1 MSFEGDPFN
10 IVLTK
15 FTGQPHTAEPYKQ
28 SGTSFPSF
36 HILTESYVQILK
48 LNLSHLQGNIK
59 KISGFLYW

>member
-15 FTGQPHTAEPYKQ
+15 FTGQPHTAEPYKH

-36 HILTESYVQILK
+36 HILTESYVQIL
-48 LNLSHLQGNIK
+48 I
-59 KISGFLYW
+59 FLTYKGT

>member
-28 SGTSFPSF
+28 SGTSFPS
-36 HILTESYVQILK
+36 SYSDRVLCADI
-48 LNLSHLQGNIK
+48 NLSHLQGNIK